1 MLDFDGKLVRAVPWW
16 ERAPARNTI
25 VRLRNR
31 KVPYVQELKVDGESC
46 VRLTAAGRAHYEDHL
61 DRYRAAYP
69 QVRVPG
75 PDSPEALHRG
85 DPGQLH
91 ADAEHRR
98 QLYALSKTE
107 VQARIADNEAGVC
120 LPVQR
125 AGDLRKSPSVA
136 SLYRALAEAEQAAAD
151 DGLPI
156 RPRPVRIRRPDDPL
170 TPEEADLR
178 ERVQAQ
184 VLQRSEDE

>member
-16 ERAPARNTI
+16 ERAPAWNTI

-69 QVRVPG
+69 EVRVPG

-91 ADAEHRR
+91 ADAERRR
-98 QLYALSKTE
+98 QLYALSEAE
-107 VQARIADNEAGVC
+107 VQARIAGNEAEAVRLHAEAGILRRPSACGHWLGRDHRVSLGNQAIGASC
-120 LPVQR
+120 GQPVQ
-125 AGDLRKSPSVA
+125 ATSVI
-136 SLYRALAEAEQAAAD
+136 RAD
-151 DGLPI
+151 DSGN
-156 RPRPVRIRRPDDPL
+156 
-170 TPEEADLR
+170 
-178 ERVQAQ
+178 
-184 VLQRSEDE
+184 